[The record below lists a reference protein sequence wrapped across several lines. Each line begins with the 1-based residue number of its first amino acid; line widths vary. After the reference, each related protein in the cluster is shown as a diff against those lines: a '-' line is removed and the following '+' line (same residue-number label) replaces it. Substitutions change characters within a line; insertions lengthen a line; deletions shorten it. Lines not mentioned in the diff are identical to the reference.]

1 MNQQHEFNLLAESD
15 RQSEDNRPR
24 RDAEPLFI
32 EDPEKLPE
40 VEVDIGINT
49 FDNNIDRKGKAVFKA
64 NIVKSTEE
72 MSLTRN
78 ANSSIKENSPPPKKK
93 QPKKKSKEMQNFDAK
108 GKIKALLDKSAVDE
122 PEVYKSDSGESKYS
136 NEDKTGKDHLS

>member
-1 MNQQHEFNLLAESD
+1 
-15 RQSEDNRPR
+15 
-24 RDAEPLFI
+24 
-32 EDPEKLPE
+32 
-40 VEVDIGINT
+40 
-49 FDNNIDRKGKAVFKA
+49 
-64 NIVKSTEE
+64 

-78 ANSSIKENSPPPKKK
+78 ANNSIKENSPPPKKK